1 MDQPR
6 MPVTAIRIQQ
16 RTQNRAKPGGYESRA
31 RIRHALRDR
40 EGREEIPD
48 WMMVGLS
55 KPHLT
60 GDGWGLL
67 VIGEHGLAHMNGRKR
82 ALNAVRARFMCS

>member
-1 MDQPR
+1 

-60 GDGWGLL
+60 GDRWGLL

-82 ALNAVRARFMCS
+82 ALNAVRAGFMSS

>member
-1 MDQPR
+1 

-67 VIGEHGLAHMNGRKR
+67 AIGEHGIAQMDDRERARK
-82 ALNAVRARFMCS
+82 AVRARFMPF